1 MREVRIKDID
11 ENEIDTIL
19 AEDIDFTGK
28 LSFKKPL
35 MIKGA
40 FKGEIK
46 ASSDL
51 YIGRNAVVKA
61 KIEAN
66 RVSAKGRI
74 KGNILAYSQI
84 ELFASASVDG
94 DLTAPDLII
103 ERGCNYNGRCNMQ
116 ETRPKQEEKNG

>member
-1 MREVRIKDID
+1 
-11 ENEIDTIL
+11 
-19 AEDIDFTGK
+19 
-28 LSFKKPL
+28 
-35 MIKGA
+35 MIKGV

-66 RVSAKGRI
+66 RVSAKGSI
-74 KGNILAYSQI
+74 KGNVLAYSQI

-94 DLTAPDLII
+94 DLTAPCSSGIF
-103 ERGCNYNGRCNMQ
+103 Q
-116 ETRPKQEEKNG
+116 

>member
-35 MIKGA
+35 MIKGV

-66 RVSAKGRI
+66 RVSSKGKI
-74 KGNILAYSQI
+74 EGNVLAYSQI
-84 ELFASASVDG
+84 ELFASATVIG

-103 ERGCNYNGRCNMQ
+103 ERGCKYNGRCNML
-116 ETRPKQEEKNG
+116 ETKSKQEGSHG